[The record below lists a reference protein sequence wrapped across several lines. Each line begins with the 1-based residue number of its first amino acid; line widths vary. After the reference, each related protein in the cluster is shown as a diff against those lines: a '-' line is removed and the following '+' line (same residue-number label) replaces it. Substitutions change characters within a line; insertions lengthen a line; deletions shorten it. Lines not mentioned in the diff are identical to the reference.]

1 MQTEIMLA
9 LQSCLKKDYSEKN
22 QLRQIDIIRI
32 MLEINQDVI
41 GHGISRLEDY
51 QSHYMS
57 YPMLSKG
64 LKLVRDGREPQVIE
78 TILLNTAIANDVDLL
93 ESLLI
98 IEGVISIQ
106 LLFSPDVTRELLL
119 SYFSFDM
126 QDILR
131 KSLNDLKLNFIE
143 PLDMKEIEKV
153 LISNTLNINSSV
165 NAIEK

>member
-1 MQTEIMLA
+1 MQTEVMFA
-9 LQSCLKKDYSEKN
+9 LQNCLKKDYSEKN
-22 QLRQIDIIRI
+22 QLKQIGIIRI

-41 GHGISRLEDY
+41 ANGISRLENY
-51 QSHYMS
+51 QSHSMS

-64 LKLVRDGREPQVIE
+64 LELVRGGLEPQAIE
-78 TILLNTAIANDVDLL
+78 TMLLNTAIANDVDLL

-106 LLFSPDVTRELLL
+106 LLCSPDVTRELLI

-126 QDILR
+126 QDVLR

-143 PLDMKEIEKV
+143 PLNMKEIEKMLKV
-153 LISNTLNINSSV
+153 HSS
-165 NAIEK
+165 